1 MWEEKY
7 DKFVSYDGMPEVG
20 TPLYKWQSQQLSKQ
34 AYSLNAKIWKELA
47 ENEGNMERT
56 ESEAC

>member
-1 MWEEKY
+1 
-7 DKFVSYDGMPEVG
+7 MPEVG
-20 TPLYKWQSQQLSKQ
+20 TPLYKWQSQQLSNG
-34 AYSLNAKIWKELA
+34 AYSLNAKIQKELA